1 MNEIRLISVKDVSVD
16 KVMQFRESFLKEG
29 ETSIYGSRGLHNYK
43 EYADWIKLVK
53 ECEKPNNKLLGVQ
66 ASTYFAISKKDAIV
80 GCIELRH
87 TLNENLATI
96 GGHIGYSVCPKDRR
110 KGYATKMLKL
120 VLQEARRL
128 GIEKVLLTCDV
139 DNVASQKTIIQNGGI
154 LEKENPYIYCD
165 EKYYKFWIDIKE

>member
-1 MNEIRLISVKDVSVD
+1 MDEIRLISVKDVSAD

-29 ETSIYGSRGLHNYK
+29 EKSINGSRGLHNYK
-43 EYADWIKLVK
+43 EYADWIKLVI
-53 ECEKPNNKLLGVQ
+53 ECEKPKNEYLGVR
-66 ASTYFAISKKDAIV
+66 ASTYFAINEDDEIV

-87 TLNENLATI
+87 ALNVNLATI

-110 KGYATKMLKL
+110 KGYATRMLES

-139 DNVASQKTIIQNGGI
+139 DNIASIKTIIKNGGI
-154 LEKENPYIYCD
+154 MEKESPYILDC
-165 EKYYKFWIDIKE
+165 EKYYKFWIEI

>member
-1 MNEIRLISVKDVSVD
+1 MDEISLISVKNVSAD

-29 ETSIYGSRGLHNYK
+29 ETSINGSRGLHNYK
-43 EYADWIKLVK
+43 EYADWIKLVR
-53 ECEKPNNKLLGVQ
+53 ECENPKNELLGVQ
-66 ASTYFAISKKDAIV
+66 ASTYFAISENNEIV

-87 TLNENLATI
+87 SLNENLATI

-128 GIEKVLLTCDV
+128 GIEKVLLTCNV
-139 DNVASQKTIIQNGGI
+139 DNIASRKTILKNGGGW
-154 LEKENPYIYCD
+154 EKESPYIYHD
-165 EKYYKFWIDIKE
+165 EKYYKFWIRIKE